1 MRAPVIVTETGPA
14 ATRAAPSCGKLRTLA
29 CNVGLA
35 ACYLP
40 FSWGMLIDFM
50 HTHRLSSL
58 ILTFFETLIVF
69 YSLFRPAPKQ
79 ANTSLYDWT
88 VALAGTFILL
98 LLRPAPQVHDHLAI
112 IALQLVGM
120 STSLAALFSLN
131 KSFGLVAAN
140 RGVKR
145 GGLYGVVRHPIY
157 AGYFISF
164 AAYVVQNAT
173 VWNAAL
179 YAVFVCIELLRVA
192 AEERVLSGDQEY
204 VSYARSTRW
213 RVVPF
218 LY

>member
-1 MRAPVIVTETGPA
+1 MRT
-14 ATRAAPSCGKLRTLA
+14 KLRTLA
-29 CNVGLA
+29 CNLLLA
-35 ACYLP
+35 ACYLL
-40 FSWGMLIDFM
+40 FGWGMLNDFM

-58 ILTFFETLIVF
+58 ILTVFETLIVF

-79 ANTSLYDWT
+79 ANTSLYDWS

-98 LLRPAPQVHDHLAI
+98 LLRPAPQVNDHPAI

-120 STSLAALFSLN
+120 SISLAALFSLN

-140 RGVKR
+140 RGVKI

-164 AAYVVQNAT
+164 AAYVTQNAT
-173 VWNAAL
+173 VGNVVL
-179 YAVFVCIELLRVA
+179 YAVFICLELLRVA
-192 AEERVLSGDQEY
+192 AEERVLSGDPEY
-204 VSYARSTRW
+204 VNYARSTRW

-218 LY
+218 VY

>member
-1 MRAPVIVTETGPA
+1 MFAETETALP
-14 ATRAAPSCGKLRTLA
+14 RAGRRCGKFRTLA
-29 CNVGLA
+29 GNFGLA
-35 ACYLP
+35 ACYLL
-40 FSWGMLIDFM
+40 FSWGMLDDFLR
-50 HTHRLSSL
+50 THRLSSL
-58 ILTFFETLIVF
+58 LLTVFETLIVF
-69 YSLFRPAPKQ
+69 YSLFRPAPRQ

-112 IALQLVGM
+112 IALQLAGM
-120 STSLAALFSLN
+120 SISLAALFSLN
-131 KSFGLVAAN
+131 RSFGLVAAN

-164 AAYVVQNAT
+164 AAYVAQNPT
-173 VWNAAL
+173 GGNAVL

-192 AEERVLSGDQEY
+192 AEERVLSGDPEY
-204 VSYARSTRW
+204 VSYVQSTRW

>member
-1 MRAPVIVTETGPA
+1 MRAPVMITDAEA
-14 ATRAAPSCGKLRTLA
+14 ALPEASRRSGTFQALVG
-29 CNVGLA
+29 NVGLA
-35 ACYLP
+35 ACYLL
-40 FSWGMLIDFM
+40 FSWGMLGDFLR
-50 HTHRLSSL
+50 THRFSSL
-58 ILTFFETLIVF
+58 LLTVFETLIVF
-69 YSLFRPAPKQ
+69 YSLFRPAPRQ
-79 ANTSLYDWT
+79 ANTSLYDWS

-98 LLRPAPQVHDHLAI
+98 LLRPAPQVHDHPAI

-120 STSLAALFSLN
+120 SVSLAALFSLN

-164 AAYVVQNAT
+164 AAYVTQNAT
-173 VWNAAL
+173 VGNATL

-192 AEERVLSGDQEY
+192 AEERVLSGDPEY
-204 VSYARSTRW
+204 LSYARSTRW
-213 RVVPF
+213 RVLPF